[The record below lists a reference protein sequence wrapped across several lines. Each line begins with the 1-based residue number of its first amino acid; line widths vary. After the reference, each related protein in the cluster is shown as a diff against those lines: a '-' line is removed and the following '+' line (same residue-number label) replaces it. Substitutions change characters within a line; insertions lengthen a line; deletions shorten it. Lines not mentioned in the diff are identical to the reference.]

1 MPNHKVGTRE
11 EYQAARDELL
21 AREKE
26 LTHQRD
32 ELTRQRLE
40 LPWVKIEK
48 EYTFDTD
55 EGTKTL
61 AELFDGRSQM
71 IIYHFMFGPQYDAGC
86 TVCSSVAAGF
96 DGARPHLNAKD
107 VTFGCISRA
116 PLEKLQAYKKRMGWS
131 FPWASSGETEFN
143 FDFGASNTDEEL
155 APFLAG
161 DIPPTVEEMAARSG
175 TDVAGYVAEAPV
187 LTSFAL
193 DNGDVYQTY
202 STTARG
208 LEFQMT
214 FYLFLDR
221 APKGRN
227 EAGGDPTWLRRWDE
241 Y

>member
-1 MPNHKVGTRE
+1 MPKHKVGTRA

-21 AREKE
+21 TREKE

-32 ELTRQRLE
+32 ALTRQRLE

-55 EGTKTL
+55 DGTKTL

-71 IIYHFMFGPQYDAGC
+71 IIYHFMFGPSYDAGC

-96 DGARPHLNAKD
+96 DGASPHLNAKD

-116 PLEKLQAYKKRMGWS
+116 PLEKLQAYKQRMGWS
-131 FPWASSGETEFN
+131 FPWASSAGTDFN
-143 FDFGASNTDEEL
+143 FDFGASHTEEEL
-155 APFLAG
+155 APFLEG
-161 DIPPTVEEMAARSG
+161 DIPPTVEEMASRSG
-175 TDVAGYVAEAPV
+175 TDAAGYVAEAPV

-193 DNGDVYQTY
+193 DDGDIYQTY

-221 APKGRN
+221 APYGRN
-227 EAGGDPTWLRRWDE
+227 ESGGDPTWLRRWDE